1 MIENTFMASGSEKR
15 KRNKLV
21 ALRLTQEEHDALHK
35 RCDDYGLSIGE
46 LVRVQCL
53 DQPMPRRRVRRA
65 APDVQAVARVLGEL
79 GKIGSN
85 MNQIAKHL
93 NSGKTVELKEIQ
105 SAMTDIFSIRDAC
118 MKALGHER

>member
-1 MIENTFMASGSEKR
+1 M
-15 KRNKLV
+15 V
-21 ALRLTQEEHDALHK
+21 ALRLTQEEHDALHSL
-35 RCDDYGLSIGE
+35 CDDYGLSIGE

-79 GKIGSN
+79 SKIGSN

-105 SAMTDIFSIRDAC
+105 RAMTDILSIRDAC